1 MSPSRDLKSFNTE
14 RLSLRPRDIGDLDA
28 NLAMDLEADVGRYL
42 YPLGRPS
49 EAQLRE
55 KLRHQLAGDWP
66 DRGGVWSVE
75 WRDRPGF
82 IGWCG
87 LFPLDGGELIE
98 IGYRYQTNAWGG
110 GVATEAAAAVLKL
123 GFEEFGFDPIVAVT
137 HPDNAASQQVLRKI
151 GLKAMGLKKVYGLDL
166 SYFELFADAR

>member
-75 WRDRPGF
+75 WRDRSKKMTRHLESFVHELSLGEDHPEF
-82 IGWCG
+82 AG
-87 LFPLDGGELIE
+87 LPILAVDLGHD
-98 IGYRYQTNAWGG
+98 
-110 GVATEAAAAVLKL
+110 AAAKL
-123 GFEEFGFDPIVAVT
+123 LPHLFQVAS
-137 HPDNAASQQVLRKI
+137 AELCESQQQHEGRHTKPSES
-151 GLKAMGLKKVYGLDL
+151 G
-166 SYFELFADAR
+166 ARRRVHQDRRW